1 MKSLMISMKITKRL
15 SIRLS
20 YLKTLHRSLYR
31 FFQESQCSFM
41 ISKKKPEHYV
51 NNKEFLIAMTEY
63 KRLVNLSKESGE
75 PKPPVTNYIGTCFL
89 KIANHL
95 SYRPN
100 FINYTFRDDMI
111 SDGIENCLQYLDNFN
126 PEKSNNPFA
135 YFTQIIYYAF
145 VRRIQKEKKQTTIKQ
160 RMIAES
166 NYDDMTLQ
174 PGEDREFKN
183 MFSEFLK
190 ANLPKENS
198 EEEAQTKATNER
210 LKGLRKAQKV
220 KNEETRAKAKLEK

>member
-1 MKSLMISMKITKRL
+1 MRKTTK
-15 SIRLS
+15 
-20 YLKTLHRSLYR
+20 K
-31 FFQESQCSFM
+31 
-41 ISKKKPEHYV
+41 EHYV
-51 NNKEFLIAMTEY
+51 NNKEFLAAMTEY
-63 KRLVNLSKESGE
+63 TKNVNRAKRNKQ
-75 PKPPVTNYIGTCFL
+75 PKPPVTDYIGSCFL

-126 PEKSNNPFA
+126 PRKSNNPFA

-145 VRRIQKEKKQTTIKQ
+145 IRRIQKEKKQVTIKN
-160 RMIAES
+160 RLITES

-183 MFSEFLK
+183 QFTEFLK
-190 ANLPKENS
+190 KNMSVDEQQKIADDLAK
-198 EEEAQTKATNER
+198 K
-210 LKGLRKAQKV
+210 KKKRKK
-220 KNEETRAKAKLEK
+220 KIKSSLNYFMGYEDSTTE

>member
-1 MKSLMISMKITKRL
+1 
-15 SIRLS
+15 
-20 YLKTLHRSLYR
+20 
-31 FFQESQCSFM
+31 M

-51 NNKEFLIAMTEY
+51 NNKEFLLAMTEY
-63 KRLVNLSKESGE
+63 KRLVNESVKNNQ
-75 PKPPVTNYIGTCFL
+75 PKPPVTNYIGECFL

-100 FINYTFRDDMI
+100 FINYTFGDDMI

-126 PEKSNNPFA
+126 PEKSNNTFA

-145 VRRIQKEKKQTTIKQ
+145 VRRIQKEKKQVVIKQ
-160 RMIAES
+160 KMIADS

-183 MFSEFLK
+183 QFSEFLK
-190 ANLPKENS
+190 ANLPKENA
-198 EEEAQTKATNER
+198 EEIEQQKKTNYH
-210 LKGLRKAQKV
+210 
-220 KNEETRAKAKLEK
+220 